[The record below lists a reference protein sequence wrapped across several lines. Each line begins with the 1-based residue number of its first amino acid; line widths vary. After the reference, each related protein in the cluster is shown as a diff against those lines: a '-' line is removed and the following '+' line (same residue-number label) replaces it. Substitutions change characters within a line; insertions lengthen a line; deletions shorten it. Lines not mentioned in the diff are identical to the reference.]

1 MENTMKTLRL
11 LALTAVGALL
21 LASRVQAAEAP
32 AKPVTLTGKIA
43 CAMCVLKQKEVASC
57 TNVLVV
63 AEGGKDVIYGL
74 KENQVVRAWEMQAC
88 EHAVPVK
95 VTGAVEQRAGKP
107 TIVATRIEK
116 S

>member
-1 MENTMKTLRL
+1 MKILRI

-21 LASRVQAAEAP
+21 LVSHVQAAEAP
-32 AKPVTLTGKIA
+32 AKLVTLTGKIA
-43 CAMCVLKQKEVASC
+43 CAMCVLHQKDVASC

-63 AEGGKDVIYGL
+63 PEGGKDVVYGL
-74 KENQVVRAWEMQAC
+74 KENPVTKAWEMQAC

-95 VTGAVEQRAGKP
+95 VTGTVEQKAGKP
-107 TIVATRIEK
+107 TIEATRIEK